1 MQETII
7 QFTMTN
13 LLSHLIFLYGEG
25 KSLLLFNRISQ
36 LIASYPIRRSTCNGA
51 LTERDSILIT
61 YGDQVQSPN
70 KKPLQTLSAFCKQYL
85 SDVIGGI
92 HILPFD
98 PWISGRWL
106 FNCKKRRSRFGG
118 LGRYFHSLFKENHI
132 DFQNVLVYNLI
143 T

>member
-36 LIASYPIRRSTCNGA
+36 LIASYPMRRSTCNGA

-106 FNCKKRRSRFGG
+106 FSCKK
-118 LGRYFHSLFKENHI
+118 
-132 DFQNVLVYNLI
+132 